1 MFRVIAYLTLIV
13 CFGYG
18 VLFMGKYLPYM
29 IESYGPEQLVL
40 YGNQVNLPKNAT
52 RRLEYL
58 N

>member
-29 IESYGPEQLVL
+29 IESYGPE
-40 YGNQVNLPKNAT
+40 
-52 RRLEYL
+52 
-58 N
+58 